1 MATPAAALP
10 GTPPAH
16 RDLAVDA
23 GLTAAALAITLIALG
38 QESGPV
44 GADAVA
50 LAVLGAVPLL
60 AWRRAPLAAF
70 LVTSLASAAI
80 DALGYAL
87 GLGVAPTVLVFFL
100 ARMAPADRP
109 PATGVAVVAMFLAQV
124 GADYADGT
132 WSPLPIPLLGWL
144 LVWSVGERMRER
156 AARESARREEIVR
169 ERDLAVARERT
180 RIARD
185 LHDSAGHAING
196 ILVQAGAAR
205 LLGERDPAAA
215 RVALQTIEDVARD
228 TIGEIDRLVAA
239 LRDEGA
245 DAERAPRGLAGLESL
260 VAAKRAAGLEVALEV
275 RGDRGALAA
284 GVDQAAYGIVREALT
299 NAARHGAGGAT
310 VTVEIGRE
318 AVRLAVE
325 NPLPAGWAAAPE
337 GHGLAGMRERAAL
350 AGGSLDAG
358 AAGGALRVA
367 AALPLGAP
375 PPWPARRRAC
385 SWAPTIRTG
394 APACAPCWR
403 ATRGSPSSARQP
415 TDA

>member
-38 QESGPV
+38 QESGPG

-80 DALGYAL
+80 DALGYDL
-87 GLGVAPTVLVFFL
+87 GLGVAPTVLVFFR
-100 ARMAPADRP
+100 ARVGPADRP
-109 PATGVAVVAMFLAQV
+109 PATGVAVLAMFLAQV

-144 LVWSVGERMRER
+144 LVWSVGERMREG
-156 AARESARREEIVR
+156 AEREAARREEIER

-185 LHDSAGHAING
+185 LHDSAGHAINV

-205 LLGERDPAAA
+205 LLQQRDPERA
-215 RVALQTIEDVARD
+215 RRALAPIETVARD
-228 TIGEIDRLVAA
+228 TVADIDRM
-239 LRDEGA
+239 
-245 DAERAPRGLAGLESL
+245 
-260 VAAKRAAGLEVALEV
+260 V
-275 RGDRGALAA
+275 R
-284 GVDQAAYGIVREALT
+284 
-299 NAARHGAGGAT
+299 
-310 VTVEIGRE
+310 
-318 AVRLAVE
+318 
-325 NPLPAGWAAAPE
+325 
-337 GHGLAGMRERAAL
+337 
-350 AGGSLDAG
+350 
-358 AAGGALRVA
+358 ALRVD
-367 AALPLGAP
+367 
-375 PPWPARRRAC
+375 RDHE
-385 SWAPTIRTG
+385 
-394 APACAPCWR
+394 APADPGAL
-403 ATRGSPSSARQP
+403 GELIARH
-415 TDA
+415 

>member
-1 MATPAAALP
+1 MATPAAALA

-23 GLTAAALAITLIALG
+23 GLTAVALAITLVTIG
-38 QESGPV
+38 QESGPLR
-44 GADAVA
+44 AEAVA
-50 LAVLGAVPLL
+50 LALLGAAPWVGG
-60 AWRRAPLAAF
+60 RGAPLAAF
-70 LVTSLASAAI
+70 LVASLASAAI
-80 DALGYAL
+80 DALGYDL

-100 ARMAPADRP
+100 ARMAPAERP
-109 PATGVAVVAMFLAQV
+109 PATGVAVLAMFVAQV

-132 WSPLPIPLLGWL
+132 WSPLPVPLLGWL

-156 AARESARREEIVR
+156 AEREAARRDEIER

-185 LHDSAGHAING
+185 LHDSAGHAINV

-205 LLGERDPAAA
+205 LLSERDPAGA
-215 RVALQTIEDVARD
+215 RTALQTIEDVARD

-239 LRDEGA
+239 LRDDGA

-260 VAAKRAAGLEVALEV
+260 AAAKRAAGLEVALEV
-275 RGDRGALAA
+275 RGDRAALAA

-318 AVRLAVE
+318 AVRLGVE
-325 NPLPAGWAAAPE
+325 TPLPENWAAAPE

-358 AAGGALRVA
+358 AAGGAFRVA
-367 AALPLGAP
+367 AELPLGAP
-375 PPWPARRRAC
+375 PP
-385 SWAPTIRTG
+385 
-394 APACAPCWR
+394 
-403 ATRGSPSSARQP
+403 
-415 TDA
+415 